1 VNDSIH
7 TKKLAVKNIP
17 HSTKIGECEPTIDAR
32 RIWTPPK
39 TTFRSW
45 FDGGSSGF
53 SGWLQQTMHGAE
65 EIFGREG
72 FAEKR
77 VRQLL
82 DLRDISAVGFTPGQP
97 AHGEQPEVGVK
108 LQQGAGQCYAAD
120 TRHVN
125 IGDHE
130 GDSAGMG
137 VKQGDRLNAIAAA
150 HDAITIMT
158 GLWVVV

>member
-1 VNDSIH
+1 MIFNLPVN
-7 TKKLAVKNIP
+7 TVAL
-17 HSTKIGECEPTIDAR
+17 
-32 RIWTPPK
+32 W
-39 TTFRSW
+39 
-45 FDGGSSGF
+45 DGGHGSSGF
-53 SGWLQQTMHGAE
+53 SGWLQQAMHGAE
-65 EIFGREG
+65 EIFDREG

-97 AHGEQPEVGVK
+97 AHGEQPEVGAK
-108 LQQGAGQCYAAD
+108 LQQGAGQRYAAG